1 MFFFN
6 CCCLIFQ
13 CFSHGLHLFVLF
25 IGTNDIQ
32 YRPYDKIMFAFLMDK
47 IYLPLRVSEIL
58 FQVRHKKPIQIGLKV
73 CGKNMVLEMEY

>member
-1 MFFFN
+1 
-6 CCCLIFQ
+6 
-13 CFSHGLHLFVLF
+13 
-25 IGTNDIQ
+25 
-32 YRPYDKIMFAFLMDK
+32 MDK